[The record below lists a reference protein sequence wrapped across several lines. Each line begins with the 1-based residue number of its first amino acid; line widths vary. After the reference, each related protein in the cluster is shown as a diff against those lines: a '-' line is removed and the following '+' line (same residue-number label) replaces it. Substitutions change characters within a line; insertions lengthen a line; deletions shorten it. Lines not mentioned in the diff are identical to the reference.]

1 MLIYLEM
8 IEEPEHRSK
17 FEDIYHAYH
26 NLMYYIAY
34 KHLHNEQDAEDVVH
48 HVFVKIAEKI
58 KNIEPVSPKTKGLV
72 VLMVENRIKDMHKV
86 QSRHPEVTYMDEISA
101 AAEPPEANVLLRACI
116 ESLPEIQRHII
127 YLRYFEGYD
136 MHEISRILGIS
147 LDWAH
152 KAHKRAKDKLKQ
164 MYTEGEDNN
173 AD

>member
-1 MLIYLEM
+1 MLVYLSM
-8 IEEPEHRSK
+8 IEDVRDQSK
-17 FEDIYHAYH
+17 FTEIYETYH
-26 NLMYYIAY
+26 NLMYCIAY
-34 KHLHNEQDAEDVVH
+34 KYLGNEQDAEDVVH

-58 KNIEPVSPKTKGLV
+58 KIIEPVSPKTKGLV
-72 VLMVENRIKDMHKV
+72 VLMVENRIKDIYKV
-86 QSRHPEVTYMDEISA
+86 RSRHPEVTYLDERYIT
-101 AAEPPEANVLLRACI
+101 AEPPETNILLRDCI
-116 ESLPEIQRHII
+116 ESLPDVQRHII

-164 MYTEGEDNN
+164 MYTEGEDND